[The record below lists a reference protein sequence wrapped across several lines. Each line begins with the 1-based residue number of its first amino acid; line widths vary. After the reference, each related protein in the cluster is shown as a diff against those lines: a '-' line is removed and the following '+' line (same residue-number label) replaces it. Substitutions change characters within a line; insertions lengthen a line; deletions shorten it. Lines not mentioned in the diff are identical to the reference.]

1 MQSKKT
7 TRSNTKTTT
16 KDNEKTIIEA
26 DEMTSVATRE
36 RKETSKK
43 PSKTKKTQASANTIS
58 ENTVSEQQAST
69 QIQSEA
75 VSSSNN
81 PSQNI
86 NKPAQGLE
94 VAQTGSE
101 SRHMYFTEKDL
112 NRILENL
119 DALRSDVYPTP
130 ESQQD
135 EEYVDPSFPSVC
147 LIGLG
152 RCGSNIALD
161 VASLVH
167 NARNYYLNEFRNE
180 QLKANEKDN
189 QPLRWLQRSF
199 KLQQKAVVKPVFLIE
214 PLVMLGDLD
223 KDIEGRIRFSSKGFH
238 SDFLKEYNKL
248 KIMDLSEVHAG
259 GAGNAP
265 ILGQY
270 LAKIILNKETEN
282 FSNADWKF
290 IHSYLIDSCGIKAN
304 QSRLYF
310 YIFSAGGGTGSGM
323 ASEFGL
329 AQQYS
334 YMSKTFDTRVEK
346 DALPNKQ
353 SFVFEP
359 IFTSGIC
366 ILPNITNQNIEMSE
380 ALHINAG
387 RLLCKYL
394 SEEWNF
400 SYNIE
405 NDDGSSENV
414 MKRIRPW
421 NAMMLISNDI
431 MRYAE
436 QSDTQGNT
444 QYIDVN
450 SMEKH
455 ANQYISQQI
464 FNILTAQAVTTDYDK
479 NYFKRA
485 GIDIGETIR
494 LDAND
499 LFMSLAGPVAIAYAE
514 SEVAESEKLEP
525 SQSQL
530 DIDDLFF
537 RSIDLPHFNKQT
549 QAIEGISLLPI
560 ESNAYRKALQE
571 YKDSGYSSSNLSE
584 LHFFKN
590 CSSVVSIVSLPK
602 DYKLSYLDLN
612 KLKSHL
618 NSLFPN
624 TTLKRY
630 ALVIGASANLSL
642 TTLVAKSPC
651 LSDDFLTLIVAYIKR
666 CFAKDN
672 YRFDDSI
679 DKGIIDF
686 IKAEHFD
693 ESKLDEMLHENEN
706 PAKILDTN
714 WYAIKPMYEKKYRE
728 LIGDQEKFTSINDI
742 RLTLDSVKKA
752 IHYLREIYRH
762 RISKTKIISLS
773 SPSVSL
779 RETTEPKVE
788 DKKVD
793 K

>member
-1 MQSKKT
+1 M
-7 TRSNTKTTT
+7 R
-16 KDNEKTIIEA
+16 
-26 DEMTSVATRE
+26 
-36 RKETSKK
+36 SKK
-43 PSKTKKTQASANTIS
+43 PGIRNRTLLPDQQDLGDSEDEFDVIVKPKAS
-58 ENTVSEQQAST
+58 VKDKQP
-69 QIQSEA
+69 EA
-75 VSSSNN
+75 VS
-81 PSQNI
+81 PY
-86 NKPAQGLE
+86 K
-94 VAQTGSE
+94 
-101 SRHMYFTEKDL
+101 YYTEKDVSK
-112 NRILENL
+112 ILANL
-119 DALRSDVYPTP
+119 DSLRNNVYPVT
-130 ESQQD
+130 ETEG
-135 EEYVDPSFPSVC
+135 EEERELPNFPSVC

-167 NARNYYLNEFRNE
+167 NARNFYLDAFNDAQKITKEPEN
-180 QLKANEKDN
+180 K
-189 QPLRWLQRSF
+189 PVRWLQKNLKRQSN
-199 KLQQKAVVKPVFLIE
+199 QKIKPVFLIE

-223 KDIEGRIRFSSKGFH
+223 KDIEGRIRFSSKGGE
-238 SDFLKEYNKL
+238 SNFLKEYSKL

-270 LAKIILNKETEN
+270 LAKIILNKETQN
-282 FSNADWKF
+282 FSNDDWKF

-334 YMSKTFDTRVEK
+334 YMSKTFDIKPEREV
-346 DALPNKQ
+346 AGQSQ

-366 ILPNITNQNIEMSE
+366 ILPNITDRSMEMSE

-400 SYNIE
+400 SYNLD
-405 NDDGSSENV
+405 NDDGHSTGV
-414 MKRIRPW
+414 MNRIRPW
-421 NAMMLISNDI
+421 NSMMLVSNDI

-436 QSDTQGNT
+436 ENDQGGTIQN
-444 QYIDVN
+444 IDVN
-450 SMEKH
+450 AMERH

-464 FNILTAQAVTTDYDK
+464 FNILTAQAVTTDYDE
-479 NYFKRA
+479 NYFHRA

-514 SEVAESEKLEP
+514 SVVGSDTADDKYT
-525 SQSQL
+525 L

-537 RSIDLPHFNKQT
+537 RSIDLPHYNKQT

-560 ESNAYRKALQE
+560 ESVRYKTVLKQYKESGFDSETIRK
-571 YKDSGYSSSNLSE
+571 
-584 LHFFKN
+584 LHFYQN

-602 DYKLSYLDLN
+602 DFKLSYMDLN
-612 KLKSHL
+612 KLKVHL
-618 NSLFPN
+618 NALFPN

-642 TTLVAKSPC
+642 TTLIAKSPC

-666 CFAKDN
+666 CFAN
-672 YRFDDSI
+672 DSCRYDETI
-679 DKGIIDF
+679 DRAIVEF
-686 IKAEHFD
+686 IRADEFD
-693 ESKLDEMLHENEN
+693 EERLESMLIEHEN

-714 WYAIKPMYEKKYRE
+714 WYAIKPMYEKKYKE
-728 LIGDQEKFTSINDI
+728 LIREPAKFTSINDI
-742 RLTLDSVKKA
+742 RLNIDNVKKS
-752 IHYLREIYRH
+752 IMYLREIYRH
-762 RISKTKIISLS
+762 RISKTRIISLNENFTANS
-773 SPSVSL
+773 G
-779 RETTEPKVE
+779 TTKTRQKPIHRNVPDTGTDIE
-788 DKKVD
+788 
-793 K
+793 

>member
-1 MQSKKT
+1 MTNKT
-7 TRSNTKTTT
+7 
-16 KDNEKTIIEA
+16 EA
-26 DEMTSVATRE
+26 AG
-36 RKETSKK
+36 
-43 PSKTKKTQASANTIS
+43 A
-58 ENTVSEQQAST
+58 VSELLQNVLNEHSVVPQGAYRPQPT
-69 QIQSEA
+69 AAQSY
-75 VSSSNN
+75 
-81 PSQNI
+81 
-86 NKPAQGLE
+86 L
-94 VAQTGSE
+94 
-101 SRHMYFTEKDL
+101 YFTETDTD
-112 NRILENL
+112 RILDNL
-119 DALRSDVYPTP
+119 DGLRDMVFPPSIHFEETENRSD
-130 ESQQD
+130 QQ
-135 EEYVDPSFPSVC
+135 FPSVC

-161 VASLVH
+161 VAELVY
-167 NARNYYLNEFRNE
+167 NARTFYLNQLNNDDRLRDDKGYSPARWIRN
-180 QLKANEKDN
+180 N
-189 QPLRWLQRSF
+189 LRLVQNKSS
-199 KLQQKAVVKPVFLIE
+199 KPVFLVE

-223 KDIEGRIRFSSKGFH
+223 KDIAGRIRFSRKGEKSGFIKDYSKM
-238 SDFLKEYNKL
+238 

-270 LAKIILNKETEN
+270 LAKIILNKDTEH
-282 FSNADWKF
+282 FSSADWKL

-329 AQQYS
+329 AQQFS
-334 YMSKTFDTRVEK
+334 YMNKTFDTKPASENDSKRGR
-346 DALPNKQ
+346 

-366 ILPNITNQNIEMSE
+366 VLPNISDHRSEMSE

-394 SEEWNF
+394 AEEWDF
-400 SYNIE
+400 SYNFE
-405 NDDGSSENV
+405 NEDSSEASV
-414 MKRIRPW
+414 MGRIRPW

-436 QSDTQGNT
+436 ESDDGTIEN
-444 QYIDVN
+444 IDVN
-450 SMEKH
+450 AMERH

-464 FNILTAQAVTTDYDK
+464 FNILTAQAVTTDYDQ
-479 NYFKRA
+479 NYFRRA

-514 SEVAESEKLEP
+514 SVVPETPPAGSDKLKIFEKEQP
-525 SQSQL
+525 RL

-537 RSIDLPHFNKQT
+537 RSIDLPHFNKMT

-560 ESNAYRKALQE
+560 ESRRYRSALEQ
-571 YKDSGYSSSNLSE
+571 YKSSGYDAAALHD

-602 DYKLSYLDLN
+602 DYKLSYMDLN
-612 KLKSHL
+612 RLKTHL

-642 TTLVAKSPC
+642 TTLIAKSPC
-651 LSDDFLTLIVAYIKR
+651 LSDDFLTLIVAFIKR
-666 CFAKDN
+666 CFARQP
-672 YRFDDSI
+672 YRFDDTLDNSI
-679 DKGIIDF
+679 LDF
-686 IKAEHFD
+686 IMSEEFD
-693 ESKLDEMLHENEN
+693 EGRIDDLLNEYEN

-728 LIGDQEKFTSINDI
+728 LIDDKSRFISINDI
-742 RLTLDSVKKA
+742 RISRESVKKA
-752 IHYLREIYRH
+752 VKYLREIYRH
-762 RISKTKIISLS
+762 RIGKTRVISLNQHTGKTGY
-773 SPSVSL
+773 L
-779 RETTEPKVE
+779 A
-788 DKKVD
+788 
-793 K
+793 

>member
-1 MQSKKT
+1 M
-7 TRSNTKTTT
+7 TT
-16 KDNEKTIIEA
+16 KRPTPPAPLDDDIIA
-26 DEMTSVATRE
+26 VR
-36 RKETSKK
+36 
-43 PSKTKKTQASANTIS
+43 P
-58 ENTVSEQQAST
+58 AST
-69 QIQSEA
+69 
-75 VSSSNN
+75 
-81 PSQNI
+81 
-86 NKPAQGLE
+86 NKTPKISTE
-94 VAQTGSE
+94 
-101 SRHMYFTEKDL
+101 RYMYFTERDL
-112 NRILENL
+112 SRILANL
-119 DALRSDVYPTP
+119 DGLRQTVFPTSLI
-130 ESQQD
+130 EHELNAQKQQH
-135 EEYVDPSFPSVC
+135 FPSVC

-161 VASLVH
+161 VASLVYS
-167 NARNYYLNEFRNE
+167 ARNFYLNEFNSQEKQHHE
-180 QLKANEKDN
+180 QEYRPMRWIKRSLHLKAANT
-189 QPLRWLQRSF
+189 L
-199 KLQQKAVVKPVFLIE
+199 KPVFLIE

-223 KDIEGRIRFSSKGFH
+223 KDIEGRIRFSNKSESSGFLR
-238 SDFLKEYNKL
+238 DYTKM

-270 LAKIILNKETEN
+270 LAKIILNKETQR

-329 AQQYS
+329 AQQYA
-334 YMSKTFDTRVEK
+334 YMSKTFDTRT
-346 DALPNKQ
+346 LPESEENRGH

-366 ILPNITNQNIEMSE
+366 ILPNISDHGVEMSE

-394 SEEWNF
+394 AEEWDF
-400 SYNIE
+400 SYNFDQE
-405 NDDGSSENV
+405 EKSDTNA
-414 MKRIRPW
+414 MHRIRPW

-436 QSDTQGNT
+436 ETDDGDIQH
-444 QYIDVN
+444 IDVN
-450 SMEKH
+450 TMERY

-464 FNILTAQAVTTDYDK
+464 FNILTAQAVTTDYDE
-479 NYFKRA
+479 NYFRRA

-499 LFMSLAGPVAIAYAE
+499 LFMSLAGPVAVAYAE
-514 SEVAESEKLEP
+514 SVMPGEVAAAEKLKLFDKQATP
-525 SQSQL
+525 GL

-537 RSIDLPHFNKQT
+537 RSIDLPHFNKVT

-560 ESNAYRKALQE
+560 ESARYRSILADYQKNGYDATE
-571 YKDSGYSSSNLSE
+571 MKD

-602 DYKLSYLDLN
+602 DYKLSYIDLN

-618 NSLFPN
+618 NNLFPN

-630 ALVIGASANLSL
+630 ALVIGASANISL
-642 TTLVAKSPC
+642 TTLIAKSPC

-666 CFAKDN
+666 CFAVDN
-672 YRFDDSI
+672 YRFD
-679 DKGIIDF
+679 
-686 IKAEHFD
+686 E
-693 ESKLDEMLHENEN
+693 KLDEAMLAFIRDEQFDEALIDSMLHEFEN

-728 LIGDQEKFTSINDI
+728 LINSKDKFISINDI
-742 RLTLDSVKKA
+742 RLSRDSVKKA
-752 IHYLREIYRH
+752 IKYLREIYRH
-762 RISKTKIISLS
+762 KISKTRVISLYQQQ
-773 SPSVSL
+773 
-779 RETTEPKVE
+779 PKAE
-788 DKKVD
+788 
-793 K
+793 

>member
-1 MQSKKT
+1 
-7 TRSNTKTTT
+7 
-16 KDNEKTIIEA
+16 
-26 DEMTSVATRE
+26 MTSKNTPATV
-36 RKETSKK
+36 
-43 PSKTKKTQASANTIS
+43 IS
-58 ENTVSEQQAST
+58 ELLSATAPTSYGARSYYSQPTLSPQQY
-69 QIQSEA
+69 
-75 VSSSNN
+75 
-81 PSQNI
+81 
-86 NKPAQGLE
+86 L
-94 VAQTGSE
+94 
-101 SRHMYFTEKDL
+101 YFTEPDTQ
-112 NRILENL
+112 RILDNL
-119 DALRSDVYPTP
+119 DGLRDLVFPPSLHVEDDAQLRLD
-130 ESQQD
+130 QQ
-135 EEYVDPSFPSVC
+135 FPSVC

-161 VASLVH
+161 VAELVY
-167 NARNYYLNEFRNE
+167 NARTFYLNEFNNDDRAGNEPSYNPARWIRN
-180 QLKANEKDN
+180 N
-189 QPLRWLQRSF
+189 LRLVQAKS
-199 KLQQKAVVKPVFLIE
+199 AKPVFLVE

-223 KDIEGRIRFSSKGFH
+223 KDIAGRIRFSRKGEKSGFLRDYSKM
-238 SDFLKEYNKL
+238 

-270 LAKIILNKETEN
+270 LAKIILNKETHR
-282 FSNADWKF
+282 FSSADWKL

-334 YMSKTFDTRVEK
+334 YMNKTFDTKPADEQ
-346 DALPNKQ
+346 DGEAGH

-366 ILPNITNQNIEMSE
+366 VLPNISDHRSEMSE

-394 SEEWNF
+394 SEEWDF
-400 SYNIE
+400 SYNFDNE
-405 NDDGSSENV
+405 DSSEASV
-414 MKRIRPW
+414 MGRIRPW

-436 QSDTQGNT
+436 ESDDGNI
-444 QYIDVN
+444 QNIDVN
-450 SMEKH
+450 AMEKH

-464 FNILTAQAVTTDYDK
+464 FNILTAQAVTTDYDQ
-479 NYFKRA
+479 NYFRRA

-514 SEVAESEKLEP
+514 SVVPENPGQSSEKGFKVFEKEAP
-525 SQSQL
+525 RL

-537 RSIDLPHFNKQT
+537 RSIDLPHFNKDT

-560 ESNAYRKALQE
+560 ESKRYRAALEQ
-571 YKDSGYSSSNLSE
+571 YRNSGCDAAALHD

-602 DYKLSYLDLN
+602 DYKLSYMDLN
-612 KLKSHL
+612 RLKTHL

-642 TTLVAKSPC
+642 TTLIAKSPC
-651 LSDDFLTLIVAYIKR
+651 LSDDFLTLIVAFIKR
-666 CFAKDN
+666 CFAKAP
-672 YRFDDSI
+672 YRFDDTLDNAI
-679 DKGIIDF
+679 LDF
-686 IKAEHFD
+686 ITQEEFEEERID
-693 ESKLDEMLHENEN
+693 DLLSEFEN

-728 LIGDQEKFTSINDI
+728 LINDKSKFVSINDI
-742 RLTLDSVKKA
+742 RLSRECVKKA
-752 IHYLREIYRH
+752 VKYLREIYRH
-762 RISKTKIISLS
+762 RIGKTKVISLNS
-773 SPSVSL
+773 H
-779 RETTEPKVE
+779 TG
-788 DKKVD
+788 KVD
-793 K
+793 Y

>member
-1 MQSKKT
+1 
-7 TRSNTKTTT
+7 
-16 KDNEKTIIEA
+16 
-26 DEMTSVATRE
+26 MTS
-36 RKETSKK
+36 K
-43 PSKTKKTQASANTIS
+43 NTPADVIS
-58 ENTVSEQQAST
+58 ELLSATTPTSYGARSYYSQPTLSPQQY
-69 QIQSEA
+69 
-75 VSSSNN
+75 
-81 PSQNI
+81 
-86 NKPAQGLE
+86 L
-94 VAQTGSE
+94 
-101 SRHMYFTEKDL
+101 YFTEPDTQ
-112 NRILENL
+112 RILDNL
-119 DALRSDVYPTP
+119 DGLRDLVFPP
-130 ESQQD
+130 SQHVEDDAQLRLD
-135 EEYVDPSFPSVC
+135 QQFPSVC

-161 VASLVH
+161 VAELVY
-167 NARNYYLNEFRNE
+167 NARTFYLNEFKSEDRVGNDPSYNPARWIRN
-180 QLKANEKDN
+180 N
-189 QPLRWLQRSF
+189 LRLVQAKS
-199 KLQQKAVVKPVFLIE
+199 AKPVFLVE

-223 KDIEGRIRFSSKGFH
+223 KDIAGRIRFSRKGEKSGFLRDYSKM
-238 SDFLKEYNKL
+238 

-270 LAKIILNKETEN
+270 LAKIILNKETHR
-282 FSNADWKF
+282 FSSADWKL

-334 YMSKTFDTRVEK
+334 YMNKTFDTKPADEQ
-346 DALPNKQ
+346 DGEAGH

-366 ILPNITNQNIEMSE
+366 VLPNISDHRSEMSE

-394 SEEWNF
+394 SEEWDF
-400 SYNIE
+400 SYNFDSE
-405 NDDGSSENV
+405 DSSEASV
-414 MKRIRPW
+414 MGRIRPW

-436 QSDTQGNT
+436 ASDDGNI
-444 QYIDVN
+444 QNIDVN
-450 SMEKH
+450 AMEKH

-464 FNILTAQAVTTDYDK
+464 FNILTAQAVTTDYDQ
-479 NYFKRA
+479 NYFRRA

-514 SEVAESEKLEP
+514 SVVPETPGSSSEKGFKVFEKEP
-525 SQSQL
+525 PRL

-537 RSIDLPHFNKQT
+537 RSIDLPHFNKDT

-560 ESNAYRKALQE
+560 ESKRYRAALEQ
-571 YKDSGYSSSNLSE
+571 YRSSGCDAAALHD

-602 DYKLSYLDLN
+602 DYKLSYMDLN
-612 KLKSHL
+612 RLKTHL

-642 TTLVAKSPC
+642 TTLIAKSPC
-651 LSDDFLTLIVAYIKR
+651 LSDDFLTLIVAFIKR
-666 CFAKDN
+666 CFAKAP
-672 YRFDDSI
+672 YRFDETLDNAILEFIMQEEFEEERI
-679 DKGIIDF
+679 DELLSEF
-686 IKAEHFD
+686 
-693 ESKLDEMLHENEN
+693 EN

-728 LIGDQEKFTSINDI
+728 LINDKSKFVSINDI
-742 RLTLDSVKKA
+742 RLSRECVKKA
-752 IHYLREIYRH
+752 VKYLREIYRH
-762 RISKTKIISLS
+762 RIGKTRVISLNS
-773 SPSVSL
+773 H
-779 RETTEPKVE
+779 TG
-788 DKKVD
+788 KVD
-793 K
+793 Y

>member
-1 MQSKKT
+1 
-7 TRSNTKTTT
+7 
-16 KDNEKTIIEA
+16 
-26 DEMTSVATRE
+26 MTSKNTPATV
-36 RKETSKK
+36 
-43 PSKTKKTQASANTIS
+43 IS
-58 ENTVSEQQAST
+58 ELLSATAPTSYGARSYYSQPTLSPQQY
-69 QIQSEA
+69 
-75 VSSSNN
+75 
-81 PSQNI
+81 
-86 NKPAQGLE
+86 L
-94 VAQTGSE
+94 
-101 SRHMYFTEKDL
+101 YFTEPDTQ
-112 NRILENL
+112 RILDNL
-119 DALRSDVYPTP
+119 DGLRDLVFPPSLHVEDDAQLRLD
-130 ESQQD
+130 QQ
-135 EEYVDPSFPSVC
+135 FPSVC

-161 VASLVH
+161 VAELVY
-167 NARNYYLNEFRNE
+167 NARTFYLNEFNNDDRAGNDPSYNPARWIRN
-180 QLKANEKDN
+180 N
-189 QPLRWLQRSF
+189 LRLVQAKS
-199 KLQQKAVVKPVFLIE
+199 AKPVFLVE

-223 KDIEGRIRFSSKGFH
+223 KDIAGRIRFSRKGEKSGFLRDYSKM
-238 SDFLKEYNKL
+238 

-270 LAKIILNKETEN
+270 LAKIILNKETHR
-282 FSNADWKF
+282 FSSADWKL

-334 YMSKTFDTRVEK
+334 YMNKTFDTKPADEQ
-346 DALPNKQ
+346 DGEAGH

-366 ILPNITNQNIEMSE
+366 VLPNISDHRSEMSE

-394 SEEWNF
+394 SEEWDF
-400 SYNIE
+400 SYNFDNE
-405 NDDGSSENV
+405 DSSEASV
-414 MKRIRPW
+414 MGRIRPW

-436 QSDTQGNT
+436 ESDDGNI
-444 QYIDVN
+444 QNIDVN
-450 SMEKH
+450 AMEKH

-464 FNILTAQAVTTDYDK
+464 FNILTAQAVTTDYDQ
-479 NYFKRA
+479 NYFRRA

-514 SEVAESEKLEP
+514 SVVPENPGQSSEKGFKVFEKEAP
-525 SQSQL
+525 RL

-537 RSIDLPHFNKQT
+537 RSIDLPHFNKDT

-560 ESNAYRKALQE
+560 ESKRYRAALEQ
-571 YKDSGYSSSNLSE
+571 YRNSGCDAAALHD

-602 DYKLSYLDLN
+602 DYKLSYMDLN
-612 KLKSHL
+612 RLKTHL

-642 TTLVAKSPC
+642 TTLIAKSPC
-651 LSDDFLTLIVAYIKR
+651 LSDDFLTLIVAFIKR
-666 CFAKDN
+666 CFARAP
-672 YRFDDSI
+672 YRFDDTLDNAI
-679 DKGIIDF
+679 LDF
-686 IKAEHFD
+686 ITQEEFEEERID
-693 ESKLDEMLHENEN
+693 DLLSEFEN

-728 LIGDQEKFTSINDI
+728 LINDKSKFVSINDI
-742 RLTLDSVKKA
+742 RLSRECVKKA
-752 IHYLREIYRH
+752 VKYLREIYRH
-762 RISKTKIISLS
+762 RIGKTKVISLNS
-773 SPSVSL
+773 H
-779 RETTEPKVE
+779 TG
-788 DKKVD
+788 KVD
-793 K
+793 Y